1 MNTATLKDLKPGEKV
16 DRVIR
21 RHWIVFIM
29 VAIYALW
36 GVILTII
43 LFSLFG
49 FTALAS
55 LWVVI
60 FWMYYSMFLY
70 ISWLNHELDLI
81 VVTNNRVVVVE
92 QRSFLDRDVWET
104 TLDKIQEA
112 GVRTKWL
119 FANLLD
125 YGTLTLKTAGSTTN
139 FDMTFCPKPMEC
151 SRYMNNVVDSYRDA
165 HSYQQTTEKREK
177 EEVTPEVKVRAKV
190 LSDGNIQEGD
200 IETIQET

>member
-1 MNTATLKDLKPGEKV
+1 MNTASLKDLKPGEKV
-16 DRVIR
+16 DKVIR
-21 RHWIVFIM
+21 RHWIVFVM
-29 VAIYALW
+29 VGVYALW
-36 GVILTII
+36 GILFTIVM
-43 LFSLFG
+43 FSLFW
-49 FTALAS
+49 FTAFAS
-55 LWVVI
+55 LSMIV

-92 QRSFLDRDVWET
+92 QRSFLDRDVGET

-112 GVRTKWL
+112 GVRTKGL
-119 FANLLD
+119 LANIFD

-165 HSYQQTTEKREK
+165 HSFQREK
-177 EEVTPEVKVRAKV
+177 SNDNSGV
-190 LSDGNIQEGD
+190 
-200 IETIQET
+200 